1 MTLVLEVFLVK
12 PLSSRSTEVIKYIHQ
27 KSNASIPIIGVGGI
41 HSAEDAIEKM
51 KAGAVLIQLYT
62 GFIYEGPSLIR
73 KVNEEIINTEEVQ
86 MDEIKIIECPRDAMQ
101 GLSHFIP
108 TDTKV
113 EHIDL
118 LLKCGFDVLDMEVLF
133 HQRQYLK

>member
-1 MTLVLEVFLVK
+1 MTSNEEVNDIGAGGLSGK
-12 PLSSRSTEVIKYIHQ
+12 PLLSRSTEVIKYIHQ

-73 KVNEEIINTEEVQ
+73 KINEEIIKYRGGTN
-86 MDEIKIIECPRDAMQ
+86 
-101 GLSHFIP
+101 G
-108 TDTKV
+108 
-113 EHIDL
+113 
-118 LLKCGFDVLDMEVLF
+118 
-133 HQRQYLK
+133 